1 MINKIY
7 VYIRDIIKRN
17 LWFVIGLLVILIL
30 NVVKVPYEVMLPGG
44 TIDLTDRISVDG
56 EEVDLEGSFN
66 MAYVTVIQGN
76 IPYVLVGSI
85 LPDWDV
91 EKMSIET
98 YDKETVEQEN
108 MINRLYL
115 QGSKFS
121 AKKAAFDAAGIKY
134 DMGDEHS
141 YVTSIDAKAKS
152 ELKVGDD
159 ITEVNGKKVK
169 STTDILDIVKDLKVG
184 DKITLKVIRDEKEIE
199 VGTEIIDLNG
209 EPKMGVSVLTMAEID
224 TDIDIEINSKDS
236 ESGPSGG
243 MMMALMIYNAITD
256 QDLTHGKKVVGTGT
270 IESDGSV
277 GMIGGIK
284 FKVMGAAKNKADI
297 FLVPEGN
304 YKEAVEIKEKKGYD
318 IEIVSVKTLSDAI
331 KYLEGLK

>member
-7 VYIRDIIKRN
+7 VYIKDIIKRN
-17 LWFVIGLLVILIL
+17 LWFFIGLLVILL
-30 NVVKVPYEVMLPGG
+30 LTVVKIPYEVMMPGG
-44 TIDLTDRISVDG
+44 TIDLTDRISIDG

-76 IPYVLVGSI
+76 IPYTLVASV

-91 EKMSIET
+91 EKMGTET
-98 YDKETVEQEN
+98 YEKETVEQEN

-121 AKKAAFDAAGIKY
+121 AKKAAFDQAGIAY
-134 DMGDEHS
+134 EMGDEHS
-141 YVTSIDAKAKS
+141 YVTSLDKKAKS

-159 ITEVNGKKVK
+159 ITKVNGKDVK
-169 STTDILDIVKDLKVG
+169 NTNDILGIIKDLKVG
-184 DKITLKVIRDEKEIE
+184 DKITLEVVRDKKTIE
-199 VGTEIIDLNG
+199 VNTEIIDLNG
-209 EPKMGVSVLTMAEID
+209 EPKMGVSVLSMAEIA
-224 TDIDIEINSKDS
+224 TDINIEINSKDS

-243 MMMALMIYNAITD
+243 MMMALMIYNAITE

-277 GMIGGIK
+277 GMIGGVK
-284 FKVMGAAKNKADI
+284 YKVMGAAKNKADI

-304 YKEAVEIKEKKGYD
+304 YKEAVAIKKKKGYD
-318 IEIVSVKTLSDAI
+318 IEIVSIKTLGDAI

>member
-1 MINKIY
+1 MFTKIY
-7 VYIRDIIKRN
+7 EFIKDIIKRN
-17 LWFVIGLLVILIL
+17 LWFFIGLLLIILLTVI
-30 NVVKVPYEVMLPGG
+30 KVPYEVMLPGG
-44 TIDLTDRISVDG
+44 TIDLTDRISIDG
-56 EEVDLEGSFN
+56 KEIDLEGSFN

-91 EKMSIET
+91 EKMNTET
-98 YDKETVEQEN
+98 YDKEAVENEN
-108 MINRLYL
+108 MINKLYL
-115 QGSKFS
+115 KSSKFS
-121 AKKAAFDAAGIKY
+121 AKKAAFDAAGIEY

-141 YVTSIDAKAKS
+141 YVTSLDKKAKS
-152 ELKVGDD
+152 DLKVGDD
-159 ITEVNGKKVK
+159 ITKINGKEVK
-169 STTDILDIVKDLKVG
+169 NTNDILSVISGLKVG
-184 DKITLKVIRDEKEIE
+184 EKITLDVLRDDKEVICSA
-199 VGTEIIDLNG
+199 EIIDLNG
-209 EPKMGVSVLTMAEID
+209 EPKMGVSVLSMAEIA

-243 MMMALMIYNAITD
+243 MMMALMIYNALTD

-270 IESDGSV
+270 IESDGNV

-284 FKVMGAAKNKADI
+284 YKIMGAHKSKADI

-304 YKEAVEIKEKKGYD
+304 YKEAMKVKKAKGYD
-318 IEIVSVKTLSDAI
+318 IEVVSIKTLDDAI